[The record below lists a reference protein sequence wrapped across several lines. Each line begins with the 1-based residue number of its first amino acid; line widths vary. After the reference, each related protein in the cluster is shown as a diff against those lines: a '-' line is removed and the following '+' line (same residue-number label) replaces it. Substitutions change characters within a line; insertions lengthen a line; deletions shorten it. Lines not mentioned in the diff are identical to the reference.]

1 MPELTSLNQYGKY
14 ILIID
19 DDELSR
25 DVLCILL
32 QAEGYHVECAA
43 SGDEAVE
50 RLAVSHPGIILADFQ
65 MPGLTGN
72 ELASRLRILYGAST
86 RILAMS
92 ATEVPPP
99 DISEYDAF
107 LLKPFS
113 PEDLKSLLKNPKK
126 MTRHQNGLATHQ
138 NGTQAMEVPQE
149 DHDPL
154 NEDIFQKL
162 HDYMSAP
169 EIQQIYDFCLQDAYK
184 RFRLM
189 DQHILDHD
197 DLLYRRE
204 AHNIKGS
211 CGMLGATQLRE
222 IAAVMEANGIPAD
235 RDTDKSLRVSFL
247 DASERLERI
256 LKTRTGRPS

>member
-1 MPELTSLNQYGKY
+1 MREAIRHNDHRKHV
-14 ILIID
+14 LIVD

-43 SGDEAVE
+43 SGDEAAG
-50 RLAVSHPGIILADFQ
+50 RMAIHHPHIILADYQ

-72 ELASRLRILYGAST
+72 ELARRLRFLYGSST
-86 RILAMS
+86 RVVAMS
-92 ATEVPPP
+92 ATEVHPAS
-99 DISEYDAF
+99 IIEYDAF

-113 PEDLKSLLKNPKK
+113 PAQLTNLLQKHDNLISYQKDAVPNQHAFSQNPSS
-126 MTRHQNGLATHQ
+126 
-138 NGTQAMEVPQE
+138 PI

-154 NEDIFQKL
+154 NEDIFLKL
-162 HDYMSAP
+162 HDYMSPA
-169 EIQQIYDFCLQDAYK
+169 EIQQMYDFCLQDAYK
-184 RFRLM
+184 RFKIM
-189 DQHILDHD
+189 DQHILDND

-211 CGMLGATQLRE
+211 CGMLGATELRE

-235 RDTDKSLRVSFL
+235 IQTDKSLRVSFL
-247 DASERLERI
+247 DASERLERV
-256 LKTRTGRPS
+256 LKTRTGSHS